1 MSSHRVKPW
10 KLGVLVV
17 GMFGFAFAL
26 VPLYGVFCKITGLG
40 GRTGDLYIYD
50 SATVKLDESRL
61 VKVSFL
67 TNTNDG
73 MPWTFRAE
81 QRVLRVHPGQLNEV
95 RFYVRNTTDRVMVA
109 QAVPSLAPGSA
120 AEFFHKTECF
130 CFTRQVLNP
139 GEELEMP
146 MRFFVSSD
154 LPRKL
159 DSISLSYTLF
169 DVTQLAADG
178 QIATGA

>member
-1 MSSHRVKPW
+1 MTSHRAKPW
-10 KLGVLVV
+10 KLVVLVV
-17 GMFGFAFAL
+17 GMFGFGFAL
-26 VPLYGVFCKITGLG
+26 VPLYGVLCKITGLG
-40 GRTGDLYIYD
+40 GRTGDLYVYD
-50 SATVKLDESRL
+50 PASVKLDESRL
-61 VKVSFL
+61 VKVNLL

-73 MPWTFRAE
+73 MTWTFRAE
-81 QRVLRVHPGQLNEV
+81 QRVLRVHPGELNEAK
-95 RFYVRNTTDRVMVA
+95 FYVRNTTDRVMVA

-130 CFTRQVLNP
+130 CFSRQVLGP

-154 LPRKL
+154 LPRNL